1 MKRLLMALVVL
12 TGLIGAGGAVWA
24 QDLNKGMEAYKSGD
38 YVTALK
44 EWRPLADQ
52 GNAAAQYNL
61 AFIYNYG
68 NSDAGVTQDDAEAVK
83 WFRKA
88 AEQGNAGA
96 QYSLG
101 VYYLQGKGVVSR
113 SWWKFAG
120 GALRA
125 GDCWPCQAA
134 RSRVAGWIG

>member
-1 MKRLLMALVVL
+1 MRR
-12 TGLIGAGGAVWA
+12 GWCGWA

-68 NSDAGVTQDDAEAVK
+68 NSDGGGTQDDAEAVK
-83 WFRKA
+83 WFRK
-88 AEQGNAGA
+88 
-96 QYSLG
+96 SLI
-101 VYYLQGKGVVSR
+101 R
-113 SWWKFAG
+113 N
-120 GALRA
+120 
-125 GDCWPCQAA
+125 
-134 RSRVAGWIG
+134 